1 MACPDRDRLHVLV
14 TRERKNGETLEQL
27 TKDGGAVRL
36 PKKKQLAL
44 PHIVEEFLSLTIS
57 EPENYADLTEQKR
70 AEIDREMVGFAKAQ
84 EKLREFIAL
93 CGVDAIADL
102 ADVRDDRQP
111 RPQDVGGLRVW
122 MR

>member
-1 MACPDRDRLHVLV
+1 MA
-14 TRERKNGETLEQL
+14 RERKAGETLEQL

-44 PHIVEEFLSLTIS
+44 PHIVEEFLSSMS
-57 EPENYADLTEQKR
+57 EHKQ
-70 AEIDREMVGFAKAQ
+70 AEIDREMIGFAKAQ

>member
-1 MACPDRDRLHVLV
+1 MA
-14 TRERKNGETLEQL
+14 RERNHGETLELL

-44 PHIVEEFLSLTIS
+44 PHIVEEFLSLTLCEPDSYPMMS
-57 EPENYADLTEQKR
+57 EQEQ
-70 AEIDREMVGFAKAQ
+70 AEIDREMIGFAKGQ

-93 CGVDAIADL
+93 CGVEAIADL

-111 RPQDVGGLRVW
+111 RPQLVGGLRVW

>member
-1 MACPDRDRLHVLV
+1 M
-14 TRERKNGETLEQL
+14 TRERKNGETLEEL

-57 EPENYADLTEQKR
+57 EPDSYPTLSEQKK
-70 AEIDREMVGFAKAQ
+70 AEIDREMIGFAKGQ

>member
-1 MACPDRDRLHVLV
+1 MARQ
-14 TRERKNGETLEQL
+14 RKAGETLEEL

-57 EPENYADLTEQKR
+57 EPDSYPTMSEQKQ
-70 AEIDREMVGFAKAQ
+70 AEIDREMIGFAKGQ

>member
-1 MACPDRDRLHVLV
+1 VA
-14 TRERKNGETLEQL
+14 RERKAGETLELL

-57 EPENYADLTEQKR
+57 RPDNYADLTEHKR
-70 AEIDREMVGFAKAQ
+70 AEIDREIVGFAKAQ

-93 CGVDAIADL
+93 CGVEAIADL

-111 RPQDVGGLRVW
+111 RPQLVGGLRVW
-122 MR
+122 TR

>member
-1 MACPDRDRLHVLV
+1 MARTRDHGATLKALV
-14 TRERKNGETLEQL
+14 D
-27 TKDGGAVRL
+27 DGDAVRL

-57 EPENYADLTEQKR
+57 EPDSYPTMSEQKK
-70 AEIDREMVGFAKAQ
+70 AEIDREMIGFAKAQ

-93 CGVDAIADL
+93 CGVDAVADL